1 MKNTII
7 SIKEGMQK
15 CTILAQAAF
24 RINAKKAGFA
34 AVGSLLSVGA
44 IAAPDASTVNTQASG
59 INKFIEDLLNGD
71 IGYMLT
77 LVAFFAGLAVA
88 IFKKEWMPVFYGFFI
103 AVAIL
108 IVPGAMRGLFTAL
121 S

>member
-1 MKNTII
+1 MKNTLI
-7 SIKEGMQK
+7 SIKEGIQK
-15 CTILAQAAF
+15 CAISAQVAVT
-24 RINAKKAGFA
+24 INAKKAGFA
-34 AVGSLLSVGA
+34 AAGSLLSAGA
-44 IAAPDASTVNTQASG
+44 VSAPDATTVNTQASG
-59 INKFIEDLLNGD
+59 INQFIEDLLNGD

-88 IFKKEWMPVFYGFFI
+88 IFKKDWMPVFYGFFI